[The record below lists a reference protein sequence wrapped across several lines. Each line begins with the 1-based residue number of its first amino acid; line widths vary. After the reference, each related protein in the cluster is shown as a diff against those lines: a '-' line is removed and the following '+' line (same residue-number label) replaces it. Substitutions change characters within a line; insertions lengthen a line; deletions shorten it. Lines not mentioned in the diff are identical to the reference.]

1 MNIFYTPNITAASTF
16 VLDETESKHAIKV
29 LRLNQGDNIS
39 LVDGLGNFYTA
50 EITNAHPKKCE
61 VKIINRQ
68 KEENTK
74 PSIHIAIAPT
84 KNNDRLEWFIE
95 KTTEIGITAISPIIC
110 DHSERKVLKI
120 ERLEKRAISAMKQ
133 SLKATLPSI
142 NEAVSFKS
150 FIDSVPENTEKYIAH
165 CYEENQQHLKEI
177 YTAGKNCIV
186 LIGPE
191 GDFSLQEVEL
201 ALKNGFKP
209 VSLGK
214 SRLRTETA
222 GLVACNIVN
231 LLNE

>member
-1 MNIFYTPNITAASTF
+1 MNIFYTPNITDASTF
-16 VLDETESKHAIKV
+16 VLDENESKHAIKV
-29 LRLNQGDNIS
+29 LRLNQNDEIC
-39 LVDGLGNFYTA
+39 LVDGKGYFYTA
-50 EITNAHPKKCE
+50 KINVAHAKKCE
-61 VKIINRQ
+61 VQILEK
-68 KEENTK
+68 KAEENNK
-74 PSIHIAIAPT
+74 PAIHIAIAPT

-110 DHSERKVLKI
+110 DHSERKILKT

-133 SLKATLPSI
+133 SLKAALPII

-150 FIDSVPENTEKYIAH
+150 LIDSIPENTEKFIAH

-177 YTAGKNCIV
+177 YTANKDCIV

>member
-1 MNIFYTPNITAASTF
+1 MNIFYTPNITDATNF

-29 LRLNQGDNIS
+29 LRLNQGDKIC
-39 LVDGLGNFYTA
+39 LVNGTGTFYTA
-50 EITNAHPKKCE
+50 EIINAHAKKCE
-61 VKIINRQ
+61 VKIINQQ
-68 KEENTK
+68 KENYNK
-74 PSIHIAIAPT
+74 PAIHIAIAPT

-95 KTTEIGITAISPIIC
+95 KTTEIGITTISPIIC

-133 SLKATLPSI
+133 SLKATLPTI
-142 NEAVSFKS
+142 NEAANFKN
-150 FIDSVPENTEKYIAH
+150 FIDTIPTTTEKYIAH
-165 CYEENQQHLKEI
+165 CYDDNLPHLKEV
-177 YTAGKNCIV
+177 YTKSKDCIV

-191 GDFSLQEVEL
+191 GDFSIQEVEL
-201 ALKNGFKP
+201 ALKNGYIP
-209 VSLGK
+209 ISLGK